1 MNDWR
6 GVETVGA
13 GTLNWAP
20 LKPDYLICPGWHHRP
35 YGTQRIVAWCSGY
48 EDLGKLTQHP
58 GLFAGGIP
66 KRNLLLKV
74 QPPWCL
80 SRECCPRLGRV
91 WKGGVK
97 PKAEVVR
104 HKALGV
110 SQAHHALI
118 HSPRSRL
125 SLRLS
130 LPEVPELDME
140 QCCHLVDMSCNYNVN
155 TSLTGA
161 SIHKNY
167 GVLKEMG
174 ILKER
179 ILDSLTDLP
188 LEKSVCRSGSNSQ
201 NWTWNNRLVPDR
213 ESSMSRLYI
222 VTLLI

>member
-1 MNDWR
+1 M
-6 GVETVGA
+6 
-13 GTLNWAP
+13 
-20 LKPDYLICPGWHHRP
+20 
-35 YGTQRIVAWCSGY
+35 
-48 EDLGKLTQHP
+48 
-58 GLFAGGIP
+58 
-66 KRNLLLKV
+66 
-74 QPPWCL
+74 
-80 SRECCPRLGRV
+80 
-91 WKGGVK
+91 K

-140 QCCHLVDMSCNYNVN
+140 QCCRLVEMSCNYNVN

-174 ILKER
+174 ILIKR